1 MEKDSH
7 QGRSADRGRRRLNIV
22 TAVIWIAIIAGC
34 IINRDRLTM
43 DGVLSLTPSDPWP
56 AAFAMLLLFGLKSL
70 SFFIYSGMLFAVSG
84 IMFSLPV
91 AIAVNTLGTA
101 IMVSIPYFLGRLQGS
116 SAIERL
122 SVRFPRLASVR
133 ALRARHDFMFTL
145 IIRLLGLLPSD
156 AVSLYCGADRVKY
169 RYYLPACI
177 IGFMPEIVAFAV
189 LGVNANDPGSPGF
202 LIALAANLVIMIC
215 SLVVVALMRHRGV
228 KR

>member
-1 MEKDSH
+1 MKKDSH
-7 QGRSADRGRRRLNIV
+7 QGKPVDHSRRWLNIV
-22 TAVIWIAIIAGC
+22 TAVIWVTIIVIC

-43 DGVLSLTPSDPWP
+43 DGVLRLTPSNPWL
-56 AAFAMLLLFGLKSL
+56 AAVAMLLLFGLKSL

-84 IMFSLPV
+84 VMFSLPAAV
-91 AIAVNTLGTA
+91 AVNTAGTA

-122 SVRFPRLASVR
+122 SERFPRLASVR
-133 ALRARHDFMFTL
+133 ALRARHDFLFTL
-145 IIRLLGLLPSD
+145 IIRLIGMLPSD

-189 LGVNANDPGSPGF
+189 LGMNANDPGSPGF
-202 LIALAANLVIMIC
+202 LMALTINAAIMAC
-215 SLVVVALMRHRGV
+215 SLVSLVVMKRRHHN
-228 KR
+228 